1 MKSFVFTIACSLV
14 ALCTQAQEVIDTVQ
28 VRVQYRA
35 TYKHTQEQKET
46 FDDTNLLDIGKHA
59 SQFYSQRFEQ
69 FLQLR
74 DSVERTTQDPMNKL
88 QFLAGMYGSKKGRE
102 YEVYKHIPQKGTL
115 TYTDALHND
124 FFFCYEETIPT
135 FAWELAEGD
144 TLIIGYPCHKAVCHF
159 RGRTWTAWYTFDLP
173 FDNGPWKLGGLPGL
187 ILAASESRQ
196 EFSFVATGIEQ
207 LRQTTTLVF
216 RPKRYERLT
225 AKQFQRLLQDYWKDQ
240 WNTTNRLQGSGYSE
254 PPKAQRSFNACLM
267 DVYE

>member
-1 MKSFVFTIACSLV
+1 MKYFVFTIACSLV

-59 SQFYSQRFEQ
+59 SRFYSQRFEQ

-74 DSVERTTQDPMNKL
+74 DSVECTTQDPMNKL

-124 FFFCYEETIPT
+124 FFFCYIIAKTKR
-135 FAWELAEGD
+135 AEIENEMSK
-144 TLIIGYPCHKAVCHF
+144 TSLF
-159 RGRTWTAWYTFDLP
+159 SLP
-173 FDNGPWKLGGLPGL
+173 F
-187 ILAASESRQ
+187 
-196 EFSFVATGIEQ
+196 FSCI
-207 LRQTTTLVF
+207 
-216 RPKRYERLT
+216 
-225 AKQFQRLLQDYWKDQ
+225 YWDL
-240 WNTTNRLQGSGYSE
+240 NN
-254 PPKAQRSFNACLM
+254 N
-267 DVYE
+267 

>member
-59 SQFYSQRFEQ
+59 SRFYSQRFEQ

-102 YEVYKHIPQKGTL
+102 Y
-115 TYTDALHND
+115 
-124 FFFCYEETIPT
+124 
-135 FAWELAEGD
+135 
-144 TLIIGYPCHKAVCHF
+144 
-159 RGRTWTAWYTFDLP
+159 
-173 FDNGPWKLGGLPGL
+173 
-187 ILAASESRQ
+187 
-196 EFSFVATGIEQ
+196 
-207 LRQTTTLVF
+207 
-216 RPKRYERLT
+216 
-225 AKQFQRLLQDYWKDQ
+225 
-240 WNTTNRLQGSGYSE
+240 
-254 PPKAQRSFNACLM
+254 
-267 DVYE
+267 

>member
-1 MKSFVFTIACSLV
+1 MKSFVFTIACCLA

-59 SQFYSQRFEQ
+59 SRFYSQRFEQ

-124 FFFCYEETIPT
+124 FFFCYEEAIPT

-159 RGRTWTAWYTFDLP
+159 RGRTWTAWYTLDLP

-187 ILAASESRQ
+187 ILSASESRQ

-207 LRQTTTLVF
+207 LRQTTVLVF